1 MPCCVNAVH
10 VAKCRIFGTFAA
22 YKKRVARDFA
32 QIAHTKKKEP
42 GPPPLPSL
50 PGRALLLPAAPQQSQ
65 RGAGVMVM
73 LCGMLCGDTCGKS
86 WAWRSG
92 DGVRESEG
100 RGALE
105 SRGKRAGGGM
115 ACGVSLLRFRAS
127 SDSVRRGRLLVPA
140 LLLLPVINGFLQA

>member
-32 QIAHTKKKEP
+32 QIAHTKKR
-42 GPPPLPSL
+42 S
-50 PGRALLLPAAPQQSQ
+50 RAAPAAKSPRAGAPSSGSSSAVPAG
-65 RGAGVMVM
+65 RG
-73 LCGMLCGDTCGKS
+73 
-86 WAWRSG
+86 RSG

-115 ACGVSLLRFRAS
+115 TCGVSLLRFRAS

>member
-1 MPCCVNAVH
+1 MLYMSQN
-10 VAKCRIFGTFAA
+10 AA
-22 YKKRVARDFA
+22 YLALLPHIKSAWRGILRKLHIQKKRSRA
-32 QIAHTKKKEP
+32 
-42 GPPPLPSL
+42 PPPLPSL

>member
-1 MPCCVNAVH
+1 MLYMSQN
-10 VAKCRIFGTFAA
+10 AA
-22 YKKRVARDFA
+22 YLALLPHIKSAWRGILRKLHI
-32 QIAHTKKKEP
+32 QKKEP
-42 GPPPLPSL
+42 GCSRCQVSQG
-50 PGRALLLPAAPQQSQ
+50 GRSLLPAAPQQSQ

-105 SRGKRAGGGM
+105 SREKRAGGGM